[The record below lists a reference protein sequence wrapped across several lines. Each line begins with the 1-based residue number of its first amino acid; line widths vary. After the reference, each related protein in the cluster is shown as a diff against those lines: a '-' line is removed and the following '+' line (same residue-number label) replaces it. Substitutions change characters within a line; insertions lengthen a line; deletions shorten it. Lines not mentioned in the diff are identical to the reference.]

1 MKPIYIFLLLIGLL
15 VIGCSLG
22 SACGC
27 TSIEGLT
34 NKNNDTTENNDTRQP
49 LNFVIDSRAEID
61 DNARNRNNII
71 GGDPATWSPINNQ
84 GTNIGGDPAT
94 WSPSSDI
101 IVDDPNTWTPQT
113 EIDNN
118 SYKKN
123 RYGRNYMRENRKYS
137 KELRRSEIP
146 EGDEDLY
153 ILKSEI
159 VPPVCPACPPL
170 TTCPRQTPCPPCPPC
185 GRCPEPSFTC
195 EKVPNYTSPGS
206 SEYVPRPVLADFS
219 QFGM

>member
-1 MKPIYIFLLLIGLL
+1 MKPIFIFLLLIGIL

-27 TSIEGLT
+27 TSIEGLA
-34 NKNNDTTENNDTRQP
+34 NKNNTTEP
-49 LNFVIDSRAEID
+49 LNFDAESAAEIS
-61 DNARNRNNII
+61 DNTTHNKTKNI
-71 GGDPATWSPINNQ
+71 GGDPATWTPQNNQ

-101 IVDDPNTWTPQT
+101 IGGDPNTWTPQT

-123 RYGRNYMRENRKYS
+123 RHGRNYKRENHKYS

-170 TTCPRQTPCPPCPPC
+170 TTCPRETPCPPCPPC

-206 SEYVPRPVLADFS
+206 SQYVPRPVLADFS

>member
-1 MKPIYIFLLLIGLL
+1 MKPILIFLLLIGIL

-27 TSIEGLT
+27 TSIEGLA
-34 NKNNDTTENNDTRQP
+34 NKNNTTEA
-49 LNFVIDSRAEID
+49 LNFDAESAAEIS
-61 DNARNRNNII
+61 DNTTHNKTKNI
-71 GGDPATWSPINNQ
+71 GGDPATWTPQNNQ

-101 IVDDPNTWTPQT
+101 IGGDPNTWTPQT

-123 RYGRNYMRENRKYS
+123 RHGRNYKRENHKYS

-170 TTCPRQTPCPPCPPC
+170 TTCPRETPCPPCPPC

-206 SEYVPRPVLADFS
+206 SQYVPRPVLADFS

>member
-1 MKPIYIFLLLIGLL
+1 MKPIFIFLLLIGIL

-34 NKNNDTTENNDTRQP
+34 NKNNNTTES
-49 LNFVIDSRAEID
+49 LNFDIESAAEIS
-61 DNARNRNNII
+61 DNTTHNKTKNI
-71 GGDPATWSPINNQ
+71 GGDPATWTPQNNQ

-101 IVDDPNTWTPQT
+101 IGSDPNTWAPQS

-123 RYGRNYMRENRKYS
+123 RHGRNYKRENYKYS

-170 TTCPRQTPCPPCPPC
+170 TTCPRETPCPPCPPC